1 VLILVS
7 LSQTDWMSLF
17 QGLFTTIKVPT
28 GAHRADGNF
37 FCKMTCSFASGVLS
51 HPRQPLFRILERKVA
66 GYLVGRGAG
75 SSRNCAC
82 SPSRGSVSDLS
93 EAFDCSG
100 NWGPSLFAGSH
111 NNNRSF
117 NISEPRINER
127 IRVPEVRLVGPA
139 GEQVGIVRI
148 EDALRLAAESDL
160 DLVEVAPQ
168 AKPPVCKLMD
178 FGKYKYEAAV
188 KAREARKNQTNTVLK
203 EIRFRL
209 KIDTHDYETK
219 RGHALRFLGAGDKVK
234 AMIQFRGREQQ
245 RPEMGI
251 RLLQRFADDVAEVGV
266 VESSPRIDGRNMVMV
281 VGPLKNKAEAKAEAR
296 RATQRAEAKA
306 ENEAKASG
314 RVDTSGDDQAP
325 LTQSLADLLPEGFAI
340 TTEPEA
346 EAPVQEPAPAV
357 EPAVAEAPKQE
368 APKAAEAPKQEAP
381 KAAAPKAA
389 APKAAAP
396 KAAEPKVAAPKAAE
410 PKAAPAPKAAAEK
423 PAAAAPAAAPK
434 PAAVPAP
441 PKPVARPAAP
451 KPAARPAPKAVPK
464 PAGKK
469 TT

>member
-1 VLILVS
+1 LLRQ
-7 LSQTDWMSLF
+7 L
-17 QGLFTTIKVPT
+17 
-28 GAHRADGNF
+28 GAFSICRWNTHH
-37 FCKMTCSFASGVLS
+37 K
-51 HPRQPLFRILERKVA
+51 H
-66 GYLVGRGAG
+66 
-75 SSRNCAC
+75 
-82 SPSRGSVSDLS
+82 
-93 EAFDCSG
+93 
-100 NWGPSLFAGSH
+100 
-111 NNNRSF
+111 RSF

-245 RPEMGI
+245 RPEMGL
-251 RLLQRFADDVAEVGV
+251 RLLQRFAEDVNEVGV

-281 VGPLKNKAEAKAEAR
+281 IGPLKNKAEAKAEAR

-306 ENEAKASG
+306 QNEAKSSG
-314 RVDTSGDDQAP
+314 RIDVSGDDQVP
-325 LTQSLADLLPEGFAI
+325 LTQSLADLLPEGFQVN
-340 TTEPEA
+340 TEAAPEAPAAAPEAAVEAPAAQAPAA
-346 EAPVQEPAPAV
+346 EAPAAEAPKQ
-357 EPAVAEAPKQE
+357 EAPKQE
-368 APKAAEAPKQEAP
+368 APKAAEPKREAPKAEAP
-381 KAAAPKAA
+381 KAAPAK
-389 APKAAAP
+389 
-396 KAAEPKVAAPKAAE
+396 
-410 PKAAPAPKAAAEK
+410 APAPKAAA
-423 PAAAAPAAAPK
+423 PAAPKAPEAAAPAPAAPK

-451 KPAARPAPKAVPK
+451 KPAARPAAPRATPK

>member
-1 VLILVS
+1 
-7 LSQTDWMSLF
+7 M
-17 QGLFTTIKVPT
+17 
-28 GAHRADGNF
+28 
-37 FCKMTCSFASGVLS
+37 
-51 HPRQPLFRILERKVA
+51 
-66 GYLVGRGAG
+66 
-75 SSRNCAC
+75 
-82 SPSRGSVSDLS
+82 
-93 EAFDCSG
+93 
-100 NWGPSLFAGSH
+100 
-111 NNNRSF
+111 
-117 NISEPRINER
+117 
-127 IRVPEVRLVGPA
+127 RLVGPA

-306 ENEAKASG
+306 QNEAKASG
-314 RVDTSGDDQAP
+314 RVDTSGQDQAP
-325 LTQSLADLLPEGFAI
+325 MTQSLADLLPEGF
-340 TTEPEA
+340 TVSTEPEA
-346 EAPVQEPAPAV
+346 AAPKQEAPEADAAKQEAPKA
-357 EPAVAEAPKQE
+357 EAPKQEAPQQEAPKQE
-368 APKAAEAPKQEAP
+368 APKAAAPKQEAP

-389 APKAAAP
+389 
-396 KAAEPKVAAPKAAE
+396 
-410 PKAAPAPKAAAEK
+410 PAPK
-423 PAAAAPAAAPK
+423 PAAAKPEAAAPAAPK

-469 TT
+469 TN

>member
-1 VLILVS
+1 
-7 LSQTDWMSLF
+7 M
-17 QGLFTTIKVPT
+17 
-28 GAHRADGNF
+28 
-37 FCKMTCSFASGVLS
+37 
-51 HPRQPLFRILERKVA
+51 
-66 GYLVGRGAG
+66 
-75 SSRNCAC
+75 
-82 SPSRGSVSDLS
+82 
-93 EAFDCSG
+93 
-100 NWGPSLFAGSH
+100 
-111 NNNRSF
+111 
-117 NISEPRINER
+117 
-127 IRVPEVRLVGPA
+127 RLVGPA

-306 ENEAKASG
+306 QNEAKASG
-314 RVDTSGDDQAP
+314 RVDTSGQDQAP
-325 LTQSLADLLPEGFAI
+325 MTQSLADLLPEGF
-340 TTEPEA
+340 TVSTEPEA
-346 EAPVQEPAPAV
+346 A
-357 EPAVAEAPKQE
+357 APKQE
-368 APKAAEAPKQEAP
+368 APEADAAKQEAPKAEAPKQEAPKQEAP
-381 KAAAPKAA
+381 KAAAPKQEAPKVAA
-389 APKAAAP
+389 PKQEAPKAAAP
-396 KAAEPKVAAPKAAE
+396 KS
-410 PKAAPAPKAAAEK
+410 APAPK
-423 PAAAAPAAAPK
+423 PAAAKPEAAAPTAPK

-469 TT
+469 TN

>member
-1 VLILVS
+1 
-7 LSQTDWMSLF
+7 
-17 QGLFTTIKVPT
+17 
-28 GAHRADGNF
+28 
-37 FCKMTCSFASGVLS
+37 
-51 HPRQPLFRILERKVA
+51 
-66 GYLVGRGAG
+66 
-75 SSRNCAC
+75 
-82 SPSRGSVSDLS
+82 
-93 EAFDCSG
+93 
-100 NWGPSLFAGSH
+100 
-111 NNNRSF
+111 
-117 NISEPRINER
+117 
-127 IRVPEVRLVGPA
+127 VRLVGPA

-306 ENEAKASG
+306 QNEAKASG
-314 RVDTSGDDQAP
+314 RVDVSGDDQAP
-325 LTQSLADLLPEGFAI
+325 LTQSLADLLPEGF
-340 TTEPEA
+340 TVSTEPEA
-346 EAPVQEPAPAV
+346 APEAPAQEAAPAV
-357 EPAVAEAPKQE
+357 EPVAEEAPAKAAEAPKAEAPKAEAPKLE
-368 APKAAEAPKQEAP
+368 APKAAAPKAEAPKAAAPKQEAPKQEAP
-381 KAAAPKAA
+381 KAAAP
-389 APKAAAP
+389 APQP
-396 KAAEPKVAAPKAAE
+396 
-410 PKAAPAPKAAAEK
+410 AAEK
-423 PAAAAPAAAPK
+423 PEAAKPAAAAPK

>member
-1 VLILVS
+1 MLRQL
-7 LSQTDWMSLF
+7 
-17 QGLFTTIKVPT
+17 
-28 GAHRADGNF
+28 GAFSICRWSTHLNHR
-37 FCKMTCSFASGVLS
+37 
-51 HPRQPLFRILERKVA
+51 
-66 GYLVGRGAG
+66 
-75 SSRNCAC
+75 SS
-82 SPSRGSVSDLS
+82 
-93 EAFDCSG
+93 
-100 NWGPSLFAGSH
+100 
-111 NNNRSF
+111 

-306 ENEAKASG
+306 QNEAKASG
-314 RVDTSGDDQAP
+314 RVDVSRDQPAM
-325 LTQSLADLLPEGFAI
+325 TQSLADLLPEGFAV
-340 TTEPEA
+340 TTEEAAPEANTEAAASTSAEAPAESVAAPEA
-346 EAPVQEPAPAV
+346 EAPVKEAPKQEAPAEEAPKQAAPV
-357 EPAVAEAPKQE
+357 KEAPKQE
-368 APKAAEAPKQEAP
+368 APKQAAPKQEAP
-381 KAAAPKAA
+381 KREAPR
-389 APKAAAP
+389 
-396 KAAEPKVAAPKAAE
+396 
-410 PKAAPAPKAAAEK
+410 
-423 PAAAAPAAAPK
+423 AAAAPRPAVSKPAVAKAPVAPK
-434 PAAVPAP
+434 PAEAAPVAPKPAGVPAPP

-451 KPAARPAPKAVPK
+451 KPAARPAAPK
-464 PAGKK
+464 PGSKK
-469 TT
+469 TN

>member
-1 VLILVS
+1 
-7 LSQTDWMSLF
+7 M
-17 QGLFTTIKVPT
+17 
-28 GAHRADGNF
+28 
-37 FCKMTCSFASGVLS
+37 
-51 HPRQPLFRILERKVA
+51 
-66 GYLVGRGAG
+66 
-75 SSRNCAC
+75 
-82 SPSRGSVSDLS
+82 
-93 EAFDCSG
+93 
-100 NWGPSLFAGSH
+100 
-111 NNNRSF
+111 
-117 NISEPRINER
+117 
-127 IRVPEVRLVGPA
+127 RLVGPA

-306 ENEAKASG
+306 QNEAKASG

-325 LTQSLADLLPEGFAI
+325 LTQSLADLLPEGF
-340 TTEPEA
+340 TVSTEPEA
-346 EAPVQEPAPAV
+346 VAEAPAQEPAAVV
-357 EPAVAEAPKQE
+357 EPAAAEAPAKAAEAPKQEAPTQEAPKQEAPKQE
-368 APKAAEAPKQEAP
+368 APKAVAP

-389 APKAAAP
+389 APKAA
-396 KAAEPKVAAPKAAE
+396 
-410 PKAAPAPKAAAEK
+410 PAPKAVAEK
-423 PAAAAPAAAPK
+423 PAAAAPAAPAAAPK

-451 KPAARPAPKAVPK
+451 KPAARPSPKAAPK

>member
-1 VLILVS
+1 MGS
-7 LSQTDWMSLF
+7 
-17 QGLFTTIKVPT
+17 
-28 GAHRADGNF
+28 
-37 FCKMTCSFASGVLS
+37 
-51 HPRQPLFRILERKVA
+51 KVA
-66 GYLVGRGAG
+66 GYLVGHYLGRVASRYCAQPLLRGRAIR
-75 SSRNCAC
+75 SSR
-82 SPSRGSVSDLS
+82 PSIAPAIGGLLYLPV
-93 EAFDCSG
+93 EYH
-100 NWGPSLFAGSH
+100 H
-111 NNNRSF
+111 NHRSF

-306 ENEAKASG
+306 QNEAKSSG
-314 RVDTSGDDQAP
+314 RVDVSGDDQAP

-340 TTEPEA
+340 TTEPETEAPETETEANEAPETGSGETVEKTEAPA
-346 EAPVQEPAPAV
+346 EAAPAADAPAV
-357 EPAVAEAPKQE
+357 EAPAVEAPAKAAPVKEAAQAPKQA
-368 APKAAEAPKQEAP
+368 APK
-381 KAAAPKAA
+381 AAPKAA
-389 APKAAAP
+389 APRREA
-396 KAAEPKVAAPKAAE
+396 
-410 PKAAPAPKAAAEK
+410 PKAAPAAAAKAPAAAK
-423 PAAAAPAAAPK
+423 PAEAATAPAATTSTEAAKPAEAAAAPAPAAPK
-434 PAAVPAP
+434 PAVPM

-451 KPAARPAPKAVPK
+451 KPAARPAPKAAPK

>member
-1 VLILVS
+1 MLRQL
-7 LSQTDWMSLF
+7 
-17 QGLFTTIKVPT
+17 
-28 GAHRADGNF
+28 GAFSICRWSIHHD
-37 FCKMTCSFASGVLS
+37 
-51 HPRQPLFRILERKVA
+51 H
-66 GYLVGRGAG
+66 
-75 SSRNCAC
+75 
-82 SPSRGSVSDLS
+82 
-93 EAFDCSG
+93 
-100 NWGPSLFAGSH
+100 
-111 NNNRSF
+111 RSF

-306 ENEAKASG
+306 QNEAKAAG
-314 RVDTSGDDQAP
+314 RVDVSGEDQAP
-325 LTQSLADLLPEGFAI
+325 LTQSLADLLPEGFVFSPEEGEQAAPPAKEAAPAI
-340 TTEPEA
+340 EEA
-346 EAPVQEPAPAV
+346 PVEAATSEEDAVEEAPAEEAPVQET
-357 EPAVAEAPKQE
+357 
-368 APKAAEAPKQEAP
+368 P
-381 KAAAPKAA
+381 KAAAPKVAA
-389 APKAAAP
+389 
-396 KAAEPKVAAPKAAE
+396 PKVAAPKV
-410 PKAAPAPKAAAEK
+410 AAAK
-423 PAAAAPAAAPK
+423 VAAPAAKPPVTKADPVAPNAVVPK
-434 PAAVPAP
+434 PTALPSP

-451 KPAARPAPKAVPK
+451 KPVARPAAPKAAPK
-464 PAGKK
+464 PPSKK

>member
-1 VLILVS
+1 
-7 LSQTDWMSLF
+7 
-17 QGLFTTIKVPT
+17 
-28 GAHRADGNF
+28 
-37 FCKMTCSFASGVLS
+37 
-51 HPRQPLFRILERKVA
+51 
-66 GYLVGRGAG
+66 
-75 SSRNCAC
+75 
-82 SPSRGSVSDLS
+82 
-93 EAFDCSG
+93 
-100 NWGPSLFAGSH
+100 
-111 NNNRSF
+111 
-117 NISEPRINER
+117 
-127 IRVPEVRLVGPA
+127 VRLVGPA
-139 GEQVGIVRI
+139 GEQVGVVRI

-296 RATQRAEAKA
+296 RASQRAEAKA
-306 ENEAKASG
+306 QNEAKASG
-314 RVDTSGDDQAP
+314 RIDVTGDDQAP

-340 TTEPEA
+340 TTQPGTEAPETEATEAAAPETGAPAKADAA
-346 EAPVQEPAPAV
+346 EAPVAAPAAAA
-357 EPAVAEAPKQE
+357 PAKEAPAEEAPVKEAAAQEAPKQ
-368 APKAAEAPKQEAP
+368 
-381 KAAAPKAA
+381 AAPKAA
-389 APKAAAP
+389 APKREA
-396 KAAEPKVAAPKAAE
+396 
-410 PKAAPAPKAAAEK
+410 PKAAPAPAKAPEAK
-423 PAAAAPAAAPK
+423 PAEAAAPAPAAPR
-434 PAAVPAP
+434 PPVPM

-451 KPAARPAPKAVPK
+451 KPAARPAPKAAPK

>member
-1 VLILVS
+1 
-7 LSQTDWMSLF
+7 MRR
-17 QGLFTTIKVPT
+17 PT
-28 GAHRADGNF
+28 F
-37 FCKMTCSFASGVLS
+37 F
-51 HPRQPLFRILERKVA
+51 
-66 GYLVGRGAG
+66 
-75 SSRNCAC
+75 
-82 SPSRGSVSDLS
+82 

-100 NWGPSLFAGSH
+100 NWGPSLFAGTH
-111 NNNRSF
+111 NNHRSF

-306 ENEAKASG
+306 QNEAKAAG

-325 LTQSLADLLPEGFAI
+325 MTQSLADLLPEGF
-340 TTEPEA
+340 TVSTEPAAPAAESPA
-346 EAPVQEPAPAV
+346 TEAPAADTATVEAPEA
-357 EPAVAEAPKQE
+357 PKQEAPKQE
-368 APKAAEAPKQEAP
+368 APKAAVAPKQEAPKAEAP

-389 APKAAAP
+389 APKAT
-396 KAAEPKVAAPKAAE
+396 
-410 PKAAPAPKAAAEK
+410 APAPKPAVAAK
-423 PAAAAPAAAPK
+423 PEAAAPAAPK

-469 TT
+469 TN

>member
-1 VLILVS
+1 MDYHFNHRS
-7 LSQTDWMSLF
+7 L
-17 QGLFTTIKVPT
+17 
-28 GAHRADGNF
+28 
-37 FCKMTCSFASGVLS
+37 
-51 HPRQPLFRILERKVA
+51 
-66 GYLVGRGAG
+66 
-75 SSRNCAC
+75 
-82 SPSRGSVSDLS
+82 
-93 EAFDCSG
+93 
-100 NWGPSLFAGSH
+100 
-111 NNNRSF
+111 

-139 GEQVGIVRI
+139 GEQVGVVRI

-251 RLLQRFADDVAEVGV
+251 RLLQRFAEDVAEVGV

-296 RATQRAEAKA
+296 RASQRAEAKA
-306 ENEAKASG
+306 QNEAKASG
-314 RVDTSGDDQAP
+314 RIDVTGDDQAP

-340 TTEPEA
+340 TTEPETAAPETEAAEA
-346 EAPVQEPAPAV
+346 EAPETAAPVNVEATQAPAV
-357 EPAVAEAPKQE
+357 EATEAPVKEARVKEAPAKEAAAQEAPAKEAAAQEAPKQ
-368 APKAAEAPKQEAP
+368 
-381 KAAAPKAA
+381 AAPKAA
-389 APKAAAP
+389 APKREA
-396 KAAEPKVAAPKAAE
+396 
-410 PKAAPAPKAAAEK
+410 PKAAPAPVRAPAARPAEAPKAAEASK
-423 PAAAAPAAAPK
+423 PVEAAKAAAPAPAAPR
-434 PAAVPAP
+434 PPVPM

-451 KPAARPAPKAVPK
+451 KPAARPAPKAAPK

>member
-1 VLILVS
+1 
-7 LSQTDWMSLF
+7 M
-17 QGLFTTIKVPT
+17 
-28 GAHRADGNF
+28 
-37 FCKMTCSFASGVLS
+37 
-51 HPRQPLFRILERKVA
+51 
-66 GYLVGRGAG
+66 
-75 SSRNCAC
+75 
-82 SPSRGSVSDLS
+82 
-93 EAFDCSG
+93 
-100 NWGPSLFAGSH
+100 
-111 NNNRSF
+111 
-117 NISEPRINER
+117 
-127 IRVPEVRLVGPA
+127 RLVGPA

-148 EDALRLAAESDL
+148 EDALRLATESDL

-281 VGPLKNKAEAKAEAR
+281 IGPLKNKAEAKAEAR

-306 ENEAKASG
+306 QNEAKASG

-325 LTQSLADLLPEGFAI
+325 MTQSLADLLPEGF
-340 TTEPEA
+340 TVSTEPAAAVDTPVADTAAADKAA
-346 EAPVQEPAPAV
+346 EAPAP
-357 EPAVAEAPKQE
+357 VAAPKE
-368 APKAAEAPKQEAP
+368 EAPKQEAP
-381 KAAAPKAA
+381 KAAAPKRE

-396 KAAEPKVAAPKAAE
+396 KAA
-410 PKAAPAPKAAAEK
+410 APAPK
-423 PAAAAPAAAPK
+423 PAAATAPEAAATAPK

-451 KPAARPAPKAVPK
+451 KPAARPAPKAAPK

-469 TT
+469 TN

>member
-1 VLILVS
+1 
-7 LSQTDWMSLF
+7 M
-17 QGLFTTIKVPT
+17 
-28 GAHRADGNF
+28 GAFSICRWNTH
-37 FCKMTCSFASGVLS
+37 L
-51 HPRQPLFRILERKVA
+51 
-66 GYLVGRGAG
+66 
-75 SSRNCAC
+75 
-82 SPSRGSVSDLS
+82 
-93 EAFDCSG
+93 
-100 NWGPSLFAGSH
+100 
-111 NNNRSF
+111 NNRSS

-306 ENEAKASG
+306 QNEAKAGG
-314 RVDTSGDDQAP
+314 RVDVSRDQPAM
-325 LTQSLADLLPEGFAI
+325 TQSLADLLPEGFAVN
-340 TTEPEA
+340 TEEAAPEASAEAATASTSAEAPAEAVAAPEA
-346 EAPVQEPAPAV
+346 EAPATEAPKQAA
-357 EPAVAEAPKQE
+357 PKQEAPKQE
-368 APKAAEAPKQEAP
+368 APVEEAPKAAPVKEAPKQAAPKREAP
-381 KAAAPKAA
+381 KAAAAPRPAVSKPAA
-389 APKAAAP
+389 AKAP
-396 KAAEPKVAAPKAAE
+396 ESPR
-410 PKAAPAPKAAAEK
+410 
-423 PAAAAPAAAPK
+423 PAAAAPAAPK
-434 PAAVPAP
+434 PAGVPSP

-451 KPAARPAPKAVPK
+451 KPAARPAAPK
-464 PAGKK
+464 PGTKK
-469 TT
+469 TN

>member
-1 VLILVS
+1 
-7 LSQTDWMSLF
+7 M
-17 QGLFTTIKVPT
+17 
-28 GAHRADGNF
+28 
-37 FCKMTCSFASGVLS
+37 
-51 HPRQPLFRILERKVA
+51 
-66 GYLVGRGAG
+66 
-75 SSRNCAC
+75 
-82 SPSRGSVSDLS
+82 
-93 EAFDCSG
+93 
-100 NWGPSLFAGSH
+100 
-111 NNNRSF
+111 
-117 NISEPRINER
+117 
-127 IRVPEVRLVGPA
+127 RLVGPA

-306 ENEAKASG
+306 QNEAKATG
-314 RVDTSGDDQAP
+314 RVDVSGDDQAP
-325 LTQSLADLLPEGFAI
+325 FTQSLADLLPEGFAI

-346 EAPVQEPAPAV
+346 EAPEVEAPAA
-357 EPAVAEAPKQE
+357 AVAPEAPVEAAPAEEAPVKEAAPQEAPKQA
-368 APKAAEAPKQEAP
+368 APKTEAP
-381 KAAAPKAA
+381 KAAAPRREA
-389 APKAAAP
+389 
-396 KAAEPKVAAPKAAE
+396 
-410 PKAAPAPKAAAEK
+410 PKAAPAPAEAPEAPKAPVAAKAPEAAK
-423 PAAAAPAAAPK
+423 PA
-434 PAAVPAP
+434 AAVPAP
-441 PKPVARPAAP
+441 AAP
-451 KPAARPAPKAVPK
+451 RPPVPMPK

>member
-1 VLILVS
+1 
-7 LSQTDWMSLF
+7 
-17 QGLFTTIKVPT
+17 
-28 GAHRADGNF
+28 
-37 FCKMTCSFASGVLS
+37 
-51 HPRQPLFRILERKVA
+51 
-66 GYLVGRGAG
+66 
-75 SSRNCAC
+75 
-82 SPSRGSVSDLS
+82 
-93 EAFDCSG
+93 
-100 NWGPSLFAGSH
+100 
-111 NNNRSF
+111 
-117 NISEPRINER
+117 
-127 IRVPEVRLVGPA
+127 VRLVGPA

-245 RPEMGI
+245 RPEMGL
-251 RLLQRFADDVAEVGV
+251 RLLQRFAEDVAEVGV

-281 VGPLKNKAEAKAEAR
+281 IGPLKNKAEAKAEAR

-306 ENEAKASG
+306 QNEAKAAG

-325 LTQSLADLLPEGFAI
+325 LTQSLGDLLPEGFTVSAD
-340 TTEPEA
+340 TAADEAPATQEAPEA
-346 EAPVQEPAPAV
+346 AVEAPSAPVEEAPVEAAPA
-357 EPAVAEAPKQE
+357 AE
-368 APKAAEAPKQEAP
+368 APKAAEAPAAEAP
-381 KAAAPKAA
+381 KAAEAPAAEAPKAAKVAEPKREAPRAEAPKAAPAAPKAA
-389 APKAAAP
+389 APAAP
-396 KAAEPKVAAPKAAE
+396 KAPQAET
-410 PKAAPAPKAAAEK
+410 PAP
-423 PAAAAPAAAPK
+423 AAPK

-451 KPAARPAPKAVPK
+451 KPVARPAAPRPTPK

-469 TT
+469 TN

>member
-1 VLILVS
+1 
-7 LSQTDWMSLF
+7 M
-17 QGLFTTIKVPT
+17 
-28 GAHRADGNF
+28 
-37 FCKMTCSFASGVLS
+37 
-51 HPRQPLFRILERKVA
+51 
-66 GYLVGRGAG
+66 
-75 SSRNCAC
+75 
-82 SPSRGSVSDLS
+82 
-93 EAFDCSG
+93 
-100 NWGPSLFAGSH
+100 
-111 NNNRSF
+111 
-117 NISEPRINER
+117 
-127 IRVPEVRLVGPA
+127 RLVGPA
-139 GEQVGIVRI
+139 GEQVGVVRI

-296 RATQRAEAKA
+296 RASQRAEAKA
-306 ENEAKASG
+306 QNEAKASG
-314 RVDTSGDDQAP
+314 RIDVTGDDQAP

-340 TTEPEA
+340 TTQPETEAPEA
-346 EAPVQEPAPAV
+346 EATEAAAPETAAPANAEAAEAPV
-357 EPAVAEAPKQE
+357 AAPVAEAPAKEAPAKEAPAEEAAAKEAPVKEAAAQE
-368 APKAAEAPKQEAP
+368 APKQ
-381 KAAAPKAA
+381 AAPKAA
-389 APKAAAP
+389 APKREA
-396 KAAEPKVAAPKAAE
+396 
-410 PKAAPAPKAAAEK
+410 PKAAPAPAKAPEAK
-423 PAAAAPAAAPK
+423 PAEAPKAAAPAPAAPR
-434 PAAVPAP
+434 PPVPM

-451 KPAARPAPKAVPK
+451 KPAARPAPKAAPK